1 MDLWDE
7 ERHIATCRGVTPIA
21 ERTAQEIRDALN
33 QHDALLAER
42 DELQAQRDAL
52 VKALARAR
60 QTFNNLLA
68 GGFVEPEDSA
78 TTEIWMNELENM
90 RAALALV
97 RGEGE
102 VANG

>member
-33 QHDALLAER
+33 QHDALLAEL

-52 VKALARAR
+52 AGACEMLVEARE
-60 QTFNNLLA
+60 F
-68 GGFVEPEDSA
+68 EDSELLRRA
-78 TTEIWMNELENM
+78 TKAAS
-90 RAALALV
+90 AALALV
-97 RGEGE
+97 RGEA
-102 VANG
+102 ANG